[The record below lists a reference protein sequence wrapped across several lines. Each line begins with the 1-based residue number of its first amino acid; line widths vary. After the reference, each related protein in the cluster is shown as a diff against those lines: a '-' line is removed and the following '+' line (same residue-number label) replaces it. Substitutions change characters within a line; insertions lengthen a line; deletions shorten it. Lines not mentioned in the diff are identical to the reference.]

1 MPGIS
6 HIIDKKI
13 ETGCFARSKQPG
25 RGKVMIR
32 TILIACFLL
41 LFFIAGVFIWGITSI
56 IGRFDKYKQDMICL
70 RAVQFAFKTVLFL
83 SGVKVDVHGE
93 EHVPKDEAVL
103 YIGNHRSYFDILI
116 TYVNFPGV
124 TGFVAKKEMLRYPL
138 LRDWMKNIHCLFLDR
153 DDIKQ
158 GLKTILKG
166 VEEVKNGVSMCI
178 FPEGTRNKVND
189 TFLPF
194 REGSFKIAEKGGV
207 PVVPMTIL
215 NAAAIFEDH
224 LPKVKRA
231 TVILQF
237 EEPIYPAEMDKA
249 LRKNLG
255 SHVSSLI
262 SEKYFRLKEEY
273 MP

>member
-1 MPGIS
+1 MIRLVLVALFVFLFLVLSIPVLIVEWLIGKRNPGLRDRS
-6 HIIDKKI
+6 SKAIIKWAFRWI
-13 ETGCFARSKQPG
+13 LVLTGVKLIV
-25 RGKVMIR
+25 RGKENIPSDS
-32 TILIACFLL
+32 A
-41 LFFIAGVFIWGITSI
+41 
-56 IGRFDKYKQDMICL
+56 
-70 RAVQFAFKTVLFL
+70 VLF
-83 SGVKVDVHGE
+83 V
-93 EHVPKDEAVL
+93 
-103 YIGNHRSYFDILI
+103 GNHRSYFDILI

-255 SHVSSLI
+255 SHVSNLI